1 MKRLIV
7 ASVSTNDDSI
17 SKEVLRIRSE
27 LDSTGESSTCSKD
40 VADMYR
46 ANKNLFRK
54 FEVTD
59 QPDGCYLIRVTAST
73 DPNDEIFM
81 LMEYDPGSPEDGM
94 DADDFYCIG
103 KFFARSLQDA
113 KDRLASLE
121 YDLQF
126 ASGDFYVDEYNE
138 AFDDDDEVY
147 SSLDALIQD
156 KFDFEHIGMD
166 SADDDTLPFE

>member
-7 ASVSTNDDSI
+7 AAVSTKDDSI

-46 ANKNLFRK
+46 ANNNPYRN
-54 FEVTD
+54 FEVID

-73 DPNDEIFM
+73 DPEDKIFM
-81 LMEYDPGSPEDGM
+81 LMEYEPGGPEDGM
-94 DADDFYCIG
+94 DADNFYCVG
-103 KFFARSLQDA
+103 KFFAKSLQDA

-126 ASGDFYVDEYNE
+126 ASGDFYVSEYNE
-138 AFDDDDEVY
+138 YFDDGGEVY
-147 SSLDALIQD
+147 SSLDALFD
-156 KFDFEHIGMD
+156 SVFDFEYIGMD
-166 SADDDTLPFE
+166 SSDDDTVPFE

>member
-7 ASVSTNDDSI
+7 ASASTNDDSI

-27 LDSTGESSTCSKD
+27 LDSTGESNTCSKD

-46 ANKNLFRK
+46 ANKNPYRK
-54 FEVTD
+54 FEVID

-73 DPNDEIFM
+73 DPRDEIFM
-81 LMEYDPGSPEDGM
+81 LMEYDPGSPEAGIE
-94 DADDFYCIG
+94 DDSFYCVG
-103 KFFARSLQDA
+103 KFYAKSLQDA

-138 AFDDDDEVY
+138 YFEDGSEVY
-147 SSLDALIQD
+147 SSLESLLENM
-156 KFDFEHIGMD
+156 FDFEHIGMD
-166 SADDDTLPFE
+166 SEDDDVSPFE